1 MNIEITQPQ
10 ETSIKSSIALGMKS
24 VLLASSDLAQGAR
37 PWARSVG
44 LVGQIIEN
52 NLLIEVL
59 NQLMSWLLLS
69 LRLLHDSLS

>member
-10 ETSIKSSIALGMKS
+10 ETSFKASAGLALKS
-24 VLLASSDLAQGAR
+24 VALATCDLAQGAR

-52 NLLIEVL
+52 NLLIEVAESANEL
-59 NQLMSWLLLS
+59 ALTKSKVIA
-69 LRLLHDSLS
+69 

>member
-1 MNIEITQPQ
+1 MNIEITQPS

-24 VLLASSDLAQGAR
+24 VALATCDLAQGAR

-52 NLLIEVL
+52 NLLIEVAESANEL
-59 NQLMSWLLLS
+59 ALAKTKVVA
-69 LRLLHDSLS
+69 